1 MSENTTMSEEVK
13 VGLMDEATCIAII
26 LSGQTYQV
34 TRRERFWE
42 LDRNNSDVERDSS
55 NESDTDESVGI
66 LSMLSCSAEHSLP

>member
-13 VGLMDEATCIAII
+13 VGLMDEATCIAIVS
-26 LSGQTYQV
+26 SGQTYQV

-42 LDRNNSDVERDSS
+42 LDRNNSDVERDS